1 MRPASTFSNIQ
12 LSNSRINRR
21 FRYCFYQIA
30 PKSYQI
36 AHVSCMKKVKVILY
50 LNTAKQSKGCDSK
63 TIGPEMKYGSQLHLS
78 LTVVEI
84 KNRYNHCIYW
94 LVAIFFVVM
103 KLSNFLSSF
112 TFFLNIFHLTFGYKL
127 IVCSKITG
135 IMKSIC
141 NFGSFIGWNKSL
153 FLNFSEV

>member
-1 MRPASTFSNIQ
+1 MTQKKQVLCDLQVLFPIYNCQTPGYVLITAVLRLRMGRISVYFLNIPTTHD
-12 LSNSRINRR
+12 RI
-21 FRYCFYQIA
+21 
-30 PKSYQI
+30 P
-36 AHVSCMKKVKVILY
+36 
-50 LNTAKQSKGCDSK
+50 
-63 TIGPEMKYGSQLHLS
+63 S
-78 LTVVEI
+78 LTVVGI

-94 LVAIFFVVM
+94 FVAIFFFVT
-103 KLSNFLSSF
+103 KFSIFLSSF

-135 IMKSIC
+135 IMKGIC

>member
-1 MRPASTFSNIQ
+1 MGSKC
-12 LSNSRINRR
+12 SRKEHVLTQDVLLC
-21 FRYCFYQIA
+21 RYIKNDII
-30 PKSYQI
+30 P
-36 AHVSCMKKVKVILY
+36 
-50 LNTAKQSKGCDSK
+50 
-63 TIGPEMKYGSQLHLS
+63 S
-78 LTVVEI
+78 LTVVGI

-94 LVAIFFVVM
+94 FVAIFFFVT
-103 KLSNFLSSF
+103 KFSIFLSSF

-135 IMKSIC
+135 IMKGIC

>member
-1 MRPASTFSNIQ
+1 MY
-12 LSNSRINRR
+12 RR
-21 FRYCFYQIA
+21 KVMEDIIIIGIIVVLMVDGIRSSVKIR
-30 PKSYQI
+30 
-36 AHVSCMKKVKVILY
+36 CMLTTCAIF
-50 LNTAKQSKGCDSK
+50 
-63 TIGPEMKYGSQLHLS
+63 LS
-78 LTVVEI
+78 LTVVGI

-94 LVAIFFVVM
+94 FVAIFFFVT
-103 KLSNFLSSF
+103 KFSIFLSSF

-135 IMKSIC
+135 IMKGIC

>member
-1 MRPASTFSNIQ
+1 MPQIISFKCFHEYIICPKKTF
-12 LSNSRINRR
+12 
-21 FRYCFYQIA
+21 
-30 PKSYQI
+30 
-36 AHVSCMKKVKVILY
+36 MKKLILKSVSKSDKKIII
-50 LNTAKQSKGCDSK
+50 LLAKKDFSC
-63 TIGPEMKYGSQLHLS
+63 TIPS
-78 LTVVEI
+78 LTVVGT

-94 LVAIFFVVM
+94 FVAIFFFVT
-103 KLSNFLSSF
+103 KFSIFLSSF

-135 IMKSIC
+135 IMKGIC

>member
-1 MRPASTFSNIQ
+1 MFTGLYHKGVIRLIFSTKY
-12 LSNSRINRR
+12 RR
-21 FRYCFYQIA
+21 T
-30 PKSYQI
+30 P
-36 AHVSCMKKVKVILY
+36 L
-50 LNTAKQSKGCDSK
+50 
-63 TIGPEMKYGSQLHLS
+63 TIYIYIYIFIILS

-153 FLNFSEV
+153 FLNFNEV